1 MTTIIGIK
9 TTEGVVLASD
19 KRASKGFF
27 IGSEIVQKISKID
40 DTLAIAI
47 AGQLSDAEHLIKV
60 AAAERKLLELRRGFP
75 LSVKES
81 SRLIANLA
89 YSGLRSYQP
98 YYVELLVAGVDSS
111 GPQVNVADM
120 SGAITNEDFAA
131 SGSGA
136 PIAYGVLESL
146 YDKSITNDEAKEVAR
161 KAVSASMER
170 DPGSGNGID
179 ILVIP
184 KLVTVGGQA
193 IA

>member
-27 IGSEIVQKISKID
+27 IGSKIVQKISKID

-60 AAAERKLLELRRGFP
+60 TAAERKLIELRRGFP

-89 YSGLRSYQP
+89 YSGLKNYQP
-98 YYVELLVAGVDSS
+98 YYVELLVAGVDAS
-111 GPQVNVADM
+111 GSHVNVADM
-120 SGAITNEDFAA
+120 SGAITNEDYAA

-146 YDKSITNDEAKEVAR
+146 YHFDITNDEAKEIAK
-161 KAVSASMER
+161 KAVAAAMER

-179 ILVIP
+179 VLVIP
-184 KLVTVGGQA
+184 KLVTDEQVV
-193 IA
+193 I